1 LNLFLVKS
9 IPNVKNFNSGQI
21 VANLIIHP
29 LFSTGYFPMTVNLSP
44 DSPILVIK
52 ENICF
57 AIEDYRIEVESY
69 LGCFTP
75 GIHSFQVNIQSDREL
90 DATDKRSAL
99 LRIGAIASGL
109 DRELQLR
116 TLLGEYGLISKS
128 IVKERIEPKLARLEL
143 ISQTVDTTDN
153 LGDPSS
159 EIQSSEPINSA
170 ANVTPSRE
178 DGEEH
183 SDESIDVETN
193 LNPDSADRI
202 ERSDSEVDTNLELE
216 TIAKIV
222 DRSDLVTET
231 ENLESSPEIDLP
243 EDIDPIASSDNEP
256 TSQRTEID
264 RQDEF
269 LAEEFFPEIVA
280 GFDPAQAQIILI
292 TEFPSETHS
301 LQRWLDGNPSQS
313 EALSMAIQLCQ
324 CCSFLARKGWTIINL
339 TPRFIEF
346 NDRLKIYDLTHVYSL
361 GETPAIGLIEEYYAP
376 ELTAGSPIDE
386 TMSTYMVGA
395 LLYQILHHQLP
406 VFDRD
411 FNLQIRP
418 IPGLYQLLK
427 ISLSP
432 AADDRFSLSQFQQ
445 LLIEA
450 RQDIDTPKIRWNIA
464 SSSTVGLSLSRLQNE
479 DSFAIKQQR
488 LSDKKHLVIGAVAD
502 GMGGMAQGE
511 IASKIAIETVLGHPI
526 PRELRS
532 PEELNAWLVD
542 LFEKANQSIAD
553 VVHDGGT
560 TLSAI
565 VAIDRV
571 LTIGHVGD
579 SRIYLIRHGKLQ
591 QLSEDHSFVG
601 VLVNNGEITEEQSE
615 ARPDRNVLVKSLG
628 SKTRLSNGYVQT
640 LQKTIE
646 QPSLT
651 LENRDILLIC
661 SDGVWDLVKKSQL
674 VGIFSA
680 STDLQ
685 AAVDSTIQQ
694 AIDAGASDNATL
706 LALQICLDYPASSGV
721 N

>member
-1 LNLFLVKS
+1 VD
-9 IPNVKNFNSGQI
+9 
-21 VANLIIHP
+21 LIIHP
-29 LFSTGYFPMTVNLSP
+29 IFSTGCFSMTVNLSP

-57 AIEDYRIEVESY
+57 AIEDYRVEVESY

-75 GIHSFQVNIQSDREL
+75 GIHSFQVNIRSDREL
-90 DATDKRSAL
+90 DVTDRRSAL
-99 LRIGAIASGL
+99 LRIGAIESGL

-128 IVKERIEPKLARLEL
+128 IVKERIEPKLVRLEL
-143 ISQTVDTTDN
+143 TSQTVNTSDN

-159 EIQSSEPINSA
+159 EIQSSEPINSV
-170 ANVTPSRE
+170 ANTTPARE
-178 DGEEH
+178 DGEEQ
-183 SDESIDVETN
+183 SDESSDAEKN
-193 LNPDSADRI
+193 NNPDSAARI
-202 ERSDSEVDTNLELE
+202 EQSESEVDVDVDVDLELE
-216 TIAKIV
+216 VIAKFV
-222 DRSDLVTET
+222 NYSDRTTET
-231 ENLESSPEIDLP
+231 ENLERSPEID
-243 EDIDPIASSDNEP
+243 ISK
-256 TSQRTEID
+256 EID
-264 RQDEF
+264 RMANSDREPISQLTKIDGQEEF

-346 NDRLKIYDLTHVYSL
+346 NDRLKICDLTHVYPL
-361 GETPAIGLIEEYYAP
+361 GKTLPIGLIEEYYAP
-376 ELTAGSPIDE
+376 ELTSGSPIDE
-386 TMSTYMVGA
+386 AMSTYMVGA
-395 LLYQILHHQLP
+395 LLYQILHHRLP

-427 ISLSP
+427 ISLSL
-432 AADDRFSLSQFQQ
+432 AADERFSLSQFQQ
-445 LLIEA
+445 LLLEA

-464 SSSTVGLSLSRLQNE
+464 SSSTVGLSISRLQNE
-479 DSFAIKQQR
+479 DSFAIKQQQ
-488 LSDKKHLVIGAVAD
+488 LSNKKHLIVGAVAD

-511 IASKIAIETVLGHPI
+511 VASKIAIETVLEHPI
-526 PRELRS
+526 TRELRS

-542 LFEKANQSIAD
+542 LFEKANQSIAEI
-553 VVHDGGT
+553 VRDGGT

-579 SRIYLIRHGKLQ
+579 SRIYLIRQGQLQ

-651 LENRDILLIC
+651 LEDRDILLIC

-674 VGIFSA
+674 VEIFSA

-685 AAVDSTIQQ
+685 VAVDLTIQQ

-706 LALQICLDYPASSGV
+706 LALQICLDYPAASGV